1 MHLTKK
7 NLSSNNFAVIGL
19 PLRLT
24 VSLIIGITALSIILS
39 FILNPCLFPGKMIV
53 NIEPMVNIIPS
64 GSDEHEFSI
73 TITITD
79 QDGYSVKDASV
90 LIKGLGDAA
99 SDNTDSNG
107 EVTIKIKPRLE
118 EGVHEGY
125 LDILVKA
132 GCMEEFQEEN
142 MIKIIRGSP

>member
-1 MHLTKK
+1 MQCIKK
-7 NLSSNNFAVIGL
+7 NLRSNNFAVIGL

-24 VSLIIGITALSIILS
+24 ASLIIGITALSIILS
-39 FILNPCLFPGKMIV
+39 FILNPCLFAGKMIV
-53 NIEPMVNIIPS
+53 NIEPMINSIPS

-73 TITITD
+73 TVTITD
-79 QDGYSVKDASV
+79 KDGYSVKDASV

-99 SDNTDSNG
+99 SDITDPNG
-107 EVTIKIKPRLE
+107 EVIIKIKPRLE
-118 EGVHEGY
+118 EGVQEGY

-142 MIKIIRGSP
+142 IIKIIRGRP